1 MVHARRPI
9 RLAVALATV
18 SFVGLVS
25 VARAESIP
33 DREVSRDMVRHALL
47 DTCVY
52 GESAKEGAKK
62 DKVVD
67 ACQCAS
73 AKVVKTVKDEDISKV
88 AESKAVPDAWFSAT
102 SDAFA
107 ACKR

>member
-1 MVHARRPI
+1 MSIARRSI
-9 RLAVALATV
+9 RLAVALAAATL
-18 SFVGLVS
+18 VGLGS
-25 VARAESIP
+25 LASAESIP

-73 AKVVKTVKDEDISKV
+73 VKAIKGVKDEEITKI
-88 AESKAVPDAWFSAT
+88 AESKSIPDAWFSAT
-102 SDAFA
+102 TEAYA
-107 ACKR
+107 TCKR

>member
-1 MVHARRPI
+1 MFHARRSI
-9 RLAVALATV
+9 RLAVALAATTL
-18 SFVGLVS
+18 VGLAS
-25 VARAESIP
+25 VASAESIP
-33 DREVSRDMVRHALL
+33 EREMSRDVVRHALL

-73 AKVVKTVKDEDISKV
+73 NKAIKGVKDEEITKI
-88 AESKAVPDAWFSAT
+88 AETKSIPDAWFGAT
-102 SDAFA
+102 TEAFE

>member
-1 MVHARRPI
+1 MSIARRSI
-9 RLAVALATV
+9 RLAVAVAATT
-18 SFVGLVS
+18 FVGLGS
-25 VARAESIP
+25 IASAESIP
-33 DREVSRDMVRHALL
+33 DREVSRDTVRHALL

-73 AKVVKTVKDEDISKV
+73 VKTIKNVKDEEITKI
-88 AESKAVPDAWFSAT
+88 AESKSIPDAWFNAT
-102 SDAFA
+102 SEAFV